1 MSIIIE
7 CRNNGTPTPRG
18 GPRVHASISTR
29 AYTRHPERPE
39 IRDQT
44 DRAPRSANQGRQAAR
59 DGSKRGGSG
68 NSLRTASRW
77 SRVHTHKTAYQ
88 ASRYMLLWPDCQT
101 GTAPPSGDDLR
112 ASGSSAQSSMD
123 GPMGYHPVPATCQ
136 ISEIPPARF
145 TVRRARKHT
154 KPDAHS
160 KGVKILG
167 LGCPIQDFQDFQ
179 GSPGHPGHPH
189 VTSPLPLRLLTRARA
204 HSSKQS
210 GSQAV
215 RYCACTYTVQYN
227 TV

>member
-1 MSIIIE
+1 
-7 CRNNGTPTPRG
+7 
-18 GPRVHASISTR
+18 
-29 AYTRHPERPE
+29 
-39 IRDQT
+39 
-44 DRAPRSANQGRQAAR
+44 
-59 DGSKRGGSG
+59 
-68 NSLRTASRW
+68 
-77 SRVHTHKTAYQ
+77 
-88 ASRYMLLWPDCQT
+88 
-101 GTAPPSGDDLR
+101 
-112 ASGSSAQSSMD
+112 
-123 GPMGYHPVPATCQ
+123 MGYHPVPATCQ

-204 HSSKQS
+204 HSSKQTRQS